1 MTGSICIG
9 CIKASRSNIYMAVNL
24 SNVEEAIISELKIS
38 QDEARAFLAIIKNGK
53 MDSARISSTLGWND
67 NQRAVLAAKSLI
79 DKGMVIEITKTEF
92 ESLHPRFAIT
102 NRYRRRCEEDGIP
115 FKKNLKV
122 DNMGIVLEELYEDA
136 RTK

>member
-1 MTGSICIG
+1 
-9 CIKASRSNIYMAVNL
+9 MAVNL
-24 SNVEEAIISELKIS
+24 SNVEEAIISELKLS

-53 MDSARISSTLGWND
+53 MDPARISSALGWND
-67 NQRAVLAAKSLI
+67 NQRAILAAKSLI

-102 NRYRRRCEEDGIP
+102 NRYRRRCDEDGIP

-122 DNMGIVLEELYEDA
+122 DNIGIVLEKPYEDA

>member
-1 MTGSICIG
+1 
-9 CIKASRSNIYMAVNL
+9 MAVNL
-24 SNVEEAIISELKIS
+24 SNVDQSIVSELKIS
-38 QDEARAFLAIIKNGK
+38 NDEAQVFIIIVKKGR
-53 MDSARISSTLGWND
+53 MDPAKISGALGWND
-67 NQRAVLAAKSLI
+67 EERALIAARSLVAR
-79 DKGMVIEITKTEF
+79 GMVIDITKTEF

-122 DNMGIVLEELYEDA
+122 DNIGILLERPYDDA

>member
-1 MTGSICIG
+1 MG
-9 CIKASRSNIYMAVNL
+9 IYMAVNL
-24 SNVEEAIISELKIS
+24 SNVEEAIISELKLS

-53 MDSARISSTLGWND
+53 MDPARISSALGWND
-67 NQRAVLAAKSLI
+67 NQRAILAAKSLI

-102 NRYRRRCEEDGIP
+102 NRYRRRCDEDGIP

-122 DNMGIVLEELYEDA
+122 DNIGIVLEKPYEDA